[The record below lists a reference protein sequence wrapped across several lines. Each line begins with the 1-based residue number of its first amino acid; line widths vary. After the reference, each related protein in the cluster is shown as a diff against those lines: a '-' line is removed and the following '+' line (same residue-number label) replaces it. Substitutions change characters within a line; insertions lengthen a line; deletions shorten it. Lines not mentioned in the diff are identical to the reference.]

1 MPFVARDGGG
11 QIVAIYA
18 SEQEGAREKLAPDD
32 PAVQN
37 FLGAGRDRAGAG
49 ARDRLLDSD
58 LQLVR
63 VIEDLIHVLIAK
75 RVILF
80 TDLPA
85 AARAKLSYRRGLRE
99 KMADLGGIMGSNEEA
114 MLP

>member
-1 MPFVARDGGG
+1 MPFVTRDGSG
-11 QIVAIYA
+11 QIVALYA
-18 SEQEGAREKLAPDD
+18 TANEGAREMLAPDD

-37 FLGAGRDRAGAG
+37 FIGASHDRGG
-49 ARDRLLDSD
+49 SRDRLLESD

-63 VIEDLIHVLIAK
+63 VIEDLVNVLIAK

-80 TDLPA
+80 TDLPP

-99 KMADLGGIMGSNEEA
+99 KLADLGGIMGSNEEV